1 MMYEWLQHMVN
12 FKFQVHHWRRALLSL
27 IRSNFLACLWGMTFW
42 SLEEY
47 VMLWHNY
54 VVCATIY
61 YSRVENVIKGW
72 CLFVK
77 TWPNVPVA
85 FRRPF
90 SRRTLHVQSNHGWK
104 VHPFYSTSL
113 LDLLLF
119 VHQRWHDDLLKR
131 CSILNYRRVCC
142 GMVGWIVPQHTLY
155 SKIVTSGWRLFV
167 TTWPNF
173 PYVFRRPSSNDSPH
187 AMQNSGPSILSNK
200 RSGSIDVCR
209 QEWKMMPKNRSLSF
223 MKQND
228 TSFQPLI
235 LWPDQSDHHPHSP
248 DP

>member
-1 MMYEWLQHMVN
+1 MFPLHLDVHSHEELSTCNPIMVGRFIHSIQH
-12 FKFQVHHWRRALLSL
+12 
-27 IRSNFLACLWGMTFW
+27 
-42 SLEEY
+42 
-47 VMLWHNY
+47 
-54 VVCATIY
+54 
-61 YSRVENVIKGW
+61 
-72 CLFVK
+72 
-77 TWPNVPVA
+77 
-85 FRRPF
+85 
-90 SRRTLHVQSNHGWK
+90 
-104 VHPFYSTSL
+104 SL
-113 LDLLLF
+113 LDLLIF

-155 SKIVTSGWRLFV
+155 SKIVTSGWWLFV